1 MKVLVEVAEMLIC
14 VFFCAL
20 TDRASFLN
28 TSKWI
33 EDVRTER
40 GQDVVIMLV
49 GNKTDISDR
58 RQVSIEEGSDKAK
71 EENVMFIETSA
82 KAGYNIKALF
92 RKLATV
98 LPGMENTAISGDS
111 NCTYAFIA
119 VWMLHLGM

>member
-1 MKVLVEVAEMLIC
+1 
-14 VFFCAL
+14 
-20 TDRASFLN
+20 
-28 TSKWI
+28 
-33 EDVRTER
+33 
-40 GQDVVIMLV
+40 MLV

-111 NCTYAFIA
+111 NRTFA
-119 VWMLHLGM
+119 VFADGEPLFLAVYVCAVVCGSDAVVWFLSL

>member
-1 MKVLVEVAEMLIC
+1 MQISI
-14 VFFCAL
+14 
-20 TDRASFLN
+20 DRASFLN

-33 EDVRTER
+33 EDVRAER

-58 RQVSIEEGSDKAK
+58 RQVSIEEGGDKAK
-71 EENVMFIETSA
+71 EENVLFIETSA

-111 NCTYAFIA
+111 NCTY
-119 VWMLHLGM
+119 LQSNRYNN

>member
-1 MKVLVEVAEMLIC
+1 
-14 VFFCAL
+14 
-20 TDRASFLN
+20 
-28 TSKWI
+28 
-33 EDVRTER
+33 VRTER

-58 RQVSIEEGSDKAK
+58 RQVSIEEGADKAK

-98 LPGMENTAISGDS
+98 LPGMENTMISGDS
-111 NCTYAFIA
+111 NREYSVLRGGRGECLTDCSPALPA
-119 VWMLHLGM
+119 VIDIKLTAAPPPKEAAAESCGC

>member
-1 MKVLVEVAEMLIC
+1 M
-14 VFFCAL
+14 
-20 TDRASFLN
+20 
-28 TSKWI
+28 
-33 EDVRTER
+33 RTER

-58 RQVSIEEGSDKAK
+58 RQVSIEEGADKAK

-98 LPGMENTAISGDS
+98 LPGMENTTISGDS
-111 NCTYAFIA
+111 NRACDIVKCYAARFSKLTA
-119 VWMLHLGM
+119 PFVHDSHRHQAHCRAASEGSLR

>member
-1 MKVLVEVAEMLIC
+1 MTSQVRCWRPSSPSLPWSNERLTTAFVIHR
-14 VFFCAL
+14 

-98 LPGMENTAISGDS
+98 LPGMENTMISGDS
-111 NCTYAFIA
+111 NRE
-119 VWMLHLGM
+119 

>member
-1 MKVLVEVAEMLIC
+1 
-14 VFFCAL
+14 
-20 TDRASFLN
+20 
-28 TSKWI
+28 
-33 EDVRTER
+33 
-40 GQDVVIMLV
+40 MLV

-111 NCTYAFIA
+111 NCTYAFVG
-119 VWMLHLGM
+119 VWMLYLEVCLTCVVACLFSRWCAVIDIKLTAAPAPKEAAADSCGC

>member
-1 MKVLVEVAEMLIC
+1 MTRCRTNGLTLVSCLE
-14 VFFCAL
+14 

-98 LPGMENTAISGDS
+98 LPGMENTMISGDS
-111 NCTYAFIA
+111 NRTYYC
-119 VWMLHLGM
+119 VCG

>member
-1 MKVLVEVAEMLIC
+1 
-14 VFFCAL
+14 
-20 TDRASFLN
+20 
-28 TSKWI
+28 
-33 EDVRTER
+33 
-40 GQDVVIMLV
+40 MLV

-58 RQVSIEEGSDKAK
+58 RQVSIEEGADKAK

-111 NCTYAFIA
+111 NCTSLTPGHGACSHPHDGPTDSRRLSWCA
-119 VWMLHLGM
+119 VIDIKLTAAPAPKETAADSCGC